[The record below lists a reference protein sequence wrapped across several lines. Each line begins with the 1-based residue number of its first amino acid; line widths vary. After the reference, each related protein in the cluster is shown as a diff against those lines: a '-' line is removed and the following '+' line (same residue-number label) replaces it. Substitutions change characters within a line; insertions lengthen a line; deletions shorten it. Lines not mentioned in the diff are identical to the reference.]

1 MKVSVITTAVFLLAC
16 VTCNYGQADMQ
27 KGLALMKKA
36 MACFGNVDM
45 SKIMQMKG
53 GNPQIEKLMKGFQTC
68 KSQPMDKIVDCLGRE
83 AGLNSTVTNCLN
95 GVVRSISMQ

>member
-16 VTCNYGQADMQ
+16 VTCNYGQVDKQ

-36 MACFGNVDM
+36 MACFGNVDV

-68 KSQPMDKIVDCLGRE
+68 KSQPMDKI
-83 AGLNSTVTNCLN
+83 GLNSTVTNCLN
-95 GVVRSISMQ
+95 GVVKSISMR